1 MDKETLYT
9 KITAVIG
16 NADAATGMIGDTNI
30 SKRTLEAYI
39 DTILPGIKD
48 DTIVNSDYLNSHA
61 AILRAMGGQ
70 MRHQVKTE
78 IDDFKN
84 KNGNVTTTTSNTTI
98 PPDNKTVNTNTG
110 IDELTKQIAEL
121 KKSMEDLSERSK
133 KASEE
138 KTQTEMMAA
147 VKAAMKKN
155 NATDDYVLE
164 KTMQGVTLDTAKT
177 VGQLTEEHLK
187 RYDAEL
193 KACRGDGAQPRTAQG
208 GGGGK
213 TYADQFFARKKAKE
227 GWGEKKS

>member
-1 MDKETLYT
+1 MDKETLYA
-9 KITAVIG
+9 KFTAVMG
-16 NADAATGMIGDTNI
+16 DADTATGMIGDTNI
-30 SKRTLEAYI
+30 SKRTLESYVDAI
-39 DTILPGIKD
+39 IPGIKD
-48 DTIVNSDYLNSHA
+48 DESVTGDYLDSHVSV
-61 AILRAMGGQ
+61 LRAMGGQ

-78 IDDFKN
+78 IDGFRAKSAKSGD
-84 KNGNVTTTTSNTTI
+84 SNAAAA
-98 PPDNKTVNTNTG
+98 DTG
-110 IDELTKQIAEL
+110 TASAAGYDSLNRQIAEL
-121 KKSMEDLSERSK
+121 RRSMEDLSERSR

-138 KTQTEMMAA
+138 KTQAEMMAA
-147 VKAAMKKN
+147 LKAAMRRS

-193 KACRGDGAQPRTAQG
+193 KACRGDGAQPRAAQG

-227 GWGEKKS
+227 GWGEKKP